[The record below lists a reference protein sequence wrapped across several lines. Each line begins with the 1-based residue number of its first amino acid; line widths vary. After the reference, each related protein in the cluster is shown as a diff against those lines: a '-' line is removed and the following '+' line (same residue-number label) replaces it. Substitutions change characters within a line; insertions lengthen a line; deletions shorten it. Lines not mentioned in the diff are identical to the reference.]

1 MVTSTHGSIV
11 SLTTARSGK
20 RGWCARACVCVC
32 VEGGGLRSGWLAA
45 APATA
50 AAAVAVAV
58 TAILVVLNLRSVSPP
73 HNEHTIDR

>member
-1 MVTSTHGSIV
+1 M
-11 SLTTARSGK
+11 LARVF
-20 RGWCARACVCVC
+20 VCVWR
-32 VEGGGLRSGWLAA
+32 GGLRSGWLAA

-58 TAILVVLNLRSVSPP
+58 TAILVVLNLRVSPP